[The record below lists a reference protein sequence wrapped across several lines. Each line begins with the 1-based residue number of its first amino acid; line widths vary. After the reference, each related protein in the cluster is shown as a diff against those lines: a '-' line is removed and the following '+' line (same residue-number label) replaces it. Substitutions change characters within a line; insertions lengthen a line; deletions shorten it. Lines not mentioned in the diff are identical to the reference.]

1 MIILSTS
8 RRIHHPAFLPR
19 TTSETE
25 LVPVVVF
32 PEKSEIVAPCNNCG
46 KNGVREVAEASAELT
61 LAQKAATKT

>member
-1 MIILSTS
+1 MIILGTS

-19 TTSETE
+19 TQPETE
-25 LVPVVVF
+25 PAPVVVF
-32 PEKSEIVAPCNNCG
+32 PTASEIVAPCNNCG